1 MVNRSRLKILR
12 RCCKK
17 NFMMEVMR
25 VLIRKAELQDVRAVY
40 ALICELDEQD
50 LPLMEFENIFGSLL
64 KLPEHFLMIGEIE
77 GRTVAFLHLRVEGQ
91 LHHAAKIAEILEFD
105 VERSYRA
112 GTRAAVFVT
121 YAEKRPG
128 TIYCI
133 QLELSSNMLRK
144 KAHCFYERQGMHK
157 FHYKFTL
164 PLSGKKVNENKL
176 GV

>member
-1 MVNRSRLKILR
+1 MKSVGCDYIQGIILVNRSRLKILR

-40 ALICELDEQD
+40 ALICELEEQD
-50 LPLMEFENIFGSLL
+50 LPLLEFENIFGSLL

-105 VERSYRA
+105 VERSHRGRNLGQQFFA
-112 GTRAAVFVT
+112 
-121 YAEKRPG
+121 YAEKLARDNG
-128 TIYCI
+128 
-133 QLELSSNMLRK
+133 
-144 KAHCFYERQGMHK
+144 CFS
-157 FHYKFTL
+157 L
-164 PLSGKKVNENKL
+164 N
-176 GV
+176 